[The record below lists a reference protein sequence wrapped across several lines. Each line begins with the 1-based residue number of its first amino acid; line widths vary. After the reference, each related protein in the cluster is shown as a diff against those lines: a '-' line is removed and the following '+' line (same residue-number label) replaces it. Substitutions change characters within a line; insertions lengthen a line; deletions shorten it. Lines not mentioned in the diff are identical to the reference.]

1 MFEDTRPFDE
11 MGREAQQTI
20 KDPNLFRRFKAML
33 AGWLAAPMMAL
44 FTRDQG
50 EAVAGAARNVM
61 LIIAAA
67 GGIALRGRQEFGVID
82 AALCTGLVGFML
94 MRQTLQ
100 SLLVWERERKGL
112 FVYSKSPGRLPGW
125 MRPFGG
131 PRPSYAKSFAT
142 LSLLP
147 LASGLALAEKFPL
160 TGLFLAG
167 VGVTGMVSAFLLWS
181 VMRDTILERRDA
193 MLVNEI
199 LEQISAEGTSAAA
212 ASPTLRGVTEDAT
225 EGRDNRTLA
234 ALYGSQP
241 RRIRSGRPA
250 TRPETPPQARPEQAG
265 EQTTAPSYS
274 QPHHE
279 TATLK
284 K

>member
-33 AGWLAAPMMAL
+33 AGLLAAPMMSL

-50 EAVAGAARNVM
+50 EAAAGAARNVM

-67 GGIALRGRQEFGVID
+67 LGIALRGRQEFGILDTTFVF
-82 AALCTGLVGFML
+82 GLAGFML

-125 MRPFGG
+125 MRYFGG

-167 VGVTGMVSAFLLWS
+167 VGVTGMVAAFLYWS

-199 LEQISAEGTSAAA
+199 LEQISAEGTAAAAA

-225 EGRDNRTLA
+225 EGRDNLTVA
-234 ALYGSQP
+234 SLYGGTP
-241 RRIRSGRPA
+241 RRIRSGQAA
-250 TRPETPPQARPEQAG
+250 TRPEAPTPQARPEQAG
-265 EQTTAPSYS
+265 EQAPSYS

-279 TATLK
+279 TANLRK
-284 K
+284 